1 MLHPAI
7 GTDPFS
13 RTLSRIVPHGNGATG
28 GTMRTF
34 AVSALRE
41 PPFPARRHDSTD
53 LVAGESTAWV
63 QDFGLIGSGHR
74 LSRLRRADAA
84 GLAGRAIPDGPVDRV
99 RLLADLISWLF
110 VMDDACDDDG
120 LGGAPTRLAPVVAG
134 LLDVL
139 DRHGEGASAPE
150 SGGALGAALHD
161 LCRRVRAHGRSA
173 LLLRFVSRVRDY
185 LLALLWEATN
195 REHGRVPAVAE
206 YVQMRRHTGA
216 VHPSLALTD
225 LALDGL
231 PGAAVRSDP
240 ALLAVDT
247 LAADLVCWC
256 NDVFSYGKERA
267 APDGHN
273 LVTVIAR
280 ESGHDED
287 AALRAAAD
295 RFNDTLSAYLVAEQ
309 RLLALDDP
317 TARTVVTARRNWIRA
332 TYDWSLVAARYA

>member
-1 MLHPAI
+1 
-7 GTDPFS
+7 
-13 RTLSRIVPHGNGATG
+13 
-28 GTMRTF
+28 MRTF

-53 LVAGESTAWV
+53 RLTGESTAWA
-63 QDFGLIGSGHR
+63 QSFGLIESGHR

-84 GLAGRAIPDGPVDRV
+84 GLAGRAAPDGPVDEV
-99 RLLADLISWLF
+99 RLLTDLISWLF
-110 VMDDACDDDG
+110 VMDDACDEDG
-120 LGGAPTRLAPVVAG
+120 LGAAPTRLAPVVAK

-139 DRHGEGASAPE
+139 DGHGEGPVTPASGP
-150 SGGALGAALHD
+150 LGAALHD

-185 LLALLWEATN
+185 LLALLWEASN
-195 REHGRVPAVAE
+195 REHGRAPGVAE
-206 YVQMRRHTGA
+206 YVQMRRHTGG
-216 VHPSLALTD
+216 VHPSFALTD
-225 LALDGL
+225 LALAGF
-231 PGAAVRSDP
+231 PGAATRTEP

-256 NDVFSYGKERA
+256 NDVFSYSKERS

-280 ESGHDED
+280 ESGRDEL
-287 AALRAAAD
+287 AALHAAAE
-295 RFNDTLSAYLVAEQ
+295 RFNDTLSAYLAAEAE
-309 RLLALDDP
+309 LLAAGDP
-317 TARTVVTARRNWIRA
+317 TVHRVLAARRNWVRA

>member
-1 MLHPAI
+1 
-7 GTDPFS
+7 
-13 RTLSRIVPHGNGATG
+13 
-28 GTMRTF
+28 MRTF

-41 PPFPARRHDSTD
+41 PPFPARRHDSTYLAAD
-53 LVAGESTAWV
+53 ESTAWA
-63 QDFGLIGSGHR
+63 QTFGLIDSGHR

-84 GLAGRAIPDGPVDRV
+84 GLAGRACPDGSEDGL
-99 RLLADLISWLF
+99 RLLTDLISWLF
-110 VMDDACDDDG
+110 VMDDACDEDG
-120 LGGAPTRLAPVVAG
+120 LGAAPTRLAPVVAA

-139 DRHGEGASAPE
+139 DRHGDGTPRD
-150 SGGALGAALHD
+150 GDDGALGAALHD

-173 LLLRFVSRVRDY
+173 VLLRFVSRLRDY

-195 REHGRVPAVAE
+195 REHGRAPGVAE

-216 VHPSLALTD
+216 VHPSFALTD
-225 LALDGL
+225 LALNGL
-231 PGAAVRSDP
+231 PGASVRSDP

-256 NDVFSYGKERA
+256 NDVFSYGKERG

-280 ESGHDED
+280 ESGQDED

-295 RFNDTLSAYLVAEQ
+295 RFNRTLTAYLAAEA
-309 RLLALDDP
+309 RVLATDDP
-317 TARTVVTARRNWIRA
+317 GVASVIAARRNWIRA
-332 TYDWSLVAARYA
+332 TYDWSMVAARYA